1 MLKSIAARSVTVV
14 AAIALVVSQAAFLT
28 PVVPEAKAEPQ
39 ISGATHRPHPK
50 GDRLAGPG
58 KGAACSSRGWP
69 HYEQSCQFDR
79 TKPASETPTIR
90 VIALR

>member
-1 MLKSIAARSVTVV
+1 MLKSIVARSVTLV
-14 AAIALVVSQAAFLT
+14 AAIVLVVAQAAFLT

-39 ISGATHRPHPK
+39 VSGATHQPHPK
-50 GDRLAGPG
+50 GDRLAAPG

-79 TKPASETPTIR
+79 RKPASEAPTVR
-90 VIALR
+90 VISLR